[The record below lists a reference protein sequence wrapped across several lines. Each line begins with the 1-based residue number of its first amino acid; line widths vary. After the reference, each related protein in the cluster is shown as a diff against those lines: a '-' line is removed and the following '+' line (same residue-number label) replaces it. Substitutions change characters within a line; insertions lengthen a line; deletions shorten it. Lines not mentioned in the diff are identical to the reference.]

1 MEAYIGTIM
10 PVAFNFAPR
19 GWTSCQGQLL
29 PISQNQA
36 LFSLIGTTYGGDG
49 VQTFALP
56 DLRGRVIVGQGQ
68 STTGH
73 FYTMGEKSGQ
83 YQTTLLTTQIPAHT
97 HAISVKCNAMAA
109 STGDPNN
116 AYFGGG
122 GPATYDATQDNTLM
136 NPGTVLTGTAGSA
149 IPVPLTNPILPMYY
163 CINTTGLFPSRN

>member
-10 PVAFNFAPR
+10 PVAFPFAPR

-29 PISQNQA
+29 AINQNQA

-49 VQTFALP
+49 IQTFALP

-73 FYTMGEKSGQ
+73 YYTMGEKSGQ
-83 YQTTLLTTQIPAHT
+83 CQTTLLTTQIPAHT
-97 HAISVKCNAMAA
+97 HAISARCNAMAA

-122 GPATYDATQDNTLM
+122 GPATYDAAQDSTLM
-136 NPGTVLTGTAGSA
+136 NPGTVVTAPAGSGT
-149 IPVPLTNPILPMYY
+149 PVPLTNPVLPMYY
-163 CINTTGLFPSRN
+163 CINTSGLLPSRN